1 MHYLIQLG
9 YVEDSI
15 PGMLCLYY
23 GNPHKTVGE
32 ALRSLRNV
40 LREHLTEPKKP
51 CCHKAPKGSNY
62 CPTCGTHAPHLA
74 DEPSGSGIMDA
85 AYRLLTTSC
94 DELMG
99 SGLNDAFEEAG
110 WELWSVGDLWGV
122 RPVKDTV
129 MVESLGRWLE
139 EPGLGEYGPGYMSY
153 TLPDGR
159 TWSTLSDEPEP
170 EFQLETPE

>member
-62 CPTCGTHAPHLA
+62 CPTCGTHAPHL
-74 DEPSGSGIMDA
+74 DICRNDVCGNTHTKGHRGEPWDITTDA
-85 AYRLLTTSC
+85 TS
-94 DELMG
+94 L
-99 SGLNDAFEEAG
+99 
-110 WELWSVGDLWGV
+110 
-122 RPVKDTV
+122 
-129 MVESLGRWLE
+129 
-139 EPGLGEYGPGYMSY
+139 
-153 TLPDGR
+153 
-159 TWSTLSDEPEP
+159 
-170 EFQLETPE
+170 